1 MTEQKKEKMEE
12 ERAEK
17 LRTLLD
23 SGLHQ
28 LYGLWDEIGEEECI
42 RIVTLEIFGEA
53 VNEELALWLCSAT
66 SSHIFPTLPLSRIP
80 DSEQMFR
87 FCTKC

>member
-1 MTEQKKEKMEE
+1 MIHWSPQSIGPKQVTEQEKRKMEE

-28 LYGLWDEIGEEECI
+28 LYGLWDEIGEEDC
-42 RIVTLEIFGEA
+42 F
-53 VNEELALWLCSAT
+53 
-66 SSHIFPTLPLSRIP
+66 
-80 DSEQMFR
+80 
-87 FCTKC
+87 

>member
-1 MTEQKKEKMEE
+1 MTEQKKKKMEE

-28 LYGLWDEIGEEECI
+28 LYGLWDEIGEKDCF
-42 RIVTLEIFGEA
+42 RIVAFESF
-53 VNEELALWLCSAT
+53 
-66 SSHIFPTLPLSRIP
+66 
-80 DSEQMFR
+80 
-87 FCTKC
+87 

>member
-1 MTEQKKEKMEE
+1 MNCRTVTKVTVTCWTETEQKEKMEE

-28 LYGLWDEIGEEECI
+28 LYGLWDEIGEEDCFQ
-42 RIVTLEIFGEA
+42 IVTLESFKR
-53 VNEELALWLCSAT
+53 LRMRS
-66 SSHIFPTLPLSRIP
+66 
-80 DSEQMFR
+80 
-87 FCTKC
+87 

>member
-1 MTEQKKEKMEE
+1 MTEQKKKKMEE

-42 RIVTLEIFGEA
+42 RIVTLESFKR
-53 VNEELALWLCSAT
+53 LRMRS
-66 SSHIFPTLPLSRIP
+66 
-80 DSEQMFR
+80 
-87 FCTKC
+87 

>member
-1 MTEQKKEKMEE
+1 MNYRTVTKVTVTCWTETEQKEKMEE

-28 LYGLWDEIGEEECI
+28 LYGLWDEIGEEEC
-42 RIVTLEIFGEA
+42 F
-53 VNEELALWLCSAT
+53 
-66 SSHIFPTLPLSRIP
+66 
-80 DSEQMFR
+80 
-87 FCTKC
+87 

>member
-1 MTEQKKEKMEE
+1 MIHWSPYSIKPKQVTEQKKEKMEE

-28 LYGLWDEIGEEECI
+28 LYGLWDEIGEEDC
-42 RIVTLEIFGEA
+42 F
-53 VNEELALWLCSAT
+53 
-66 SSHIFPTLPLSRIP
+66 
-80 DSEQMFR
+80 
-87 FCTKC
+87 